1 MNQPCRHTRSEWGES
16 VLDLRQSGTDVLLPV
31 AVRPRTSRNAVVG
44 LRGGAL
50 KLQLTAPPI
59 EGAAN
64 DACLRFLADLLGL
77 SRARLSI
84 AKGTKARHKLIR
96 IADLSIEE
104 IRARLTG
111 ILPGL

>member
-1 MNQPCRHTRSEWGES
+1 MLELQRSNG
-16 VLDLRQSGTDVLLPV
+16 DVLLPV
-31 AVRPRTSRNAVVG
+31 AVQPRASRNAVAG
-44 LRGGAL
+44 IHGGAL
-50 KLQLTAPPI
+50 KLQLTAPPV

-84 AKGTKARHKLIR
+84 VKGTKARRKLIR
-96 IADLSIEE
+96 ITELSIEE
-104 IRARLTG
+104 IQARLTG